1 MAWLCVPWTIVPV
14 LGTTQ
19 GQRRDNEQAQ
29 NIVEQPCR
37 LALVDH
43 KDRKPLDT
51 TGNPLAHSTIASS
64 SLPISHTPL
73 PIPTHTHQQQAAK
86 MFHHRAGKL
95 KQANKKH
102 KARRHLASKRAVK
115 REEGGK
121 VNLGGGNASVASS
134 STSTHRTGNKQKTT
148 EKDLKQDRLNRARQ
162 AKEQKRQDLFLQR
175 RIGSADGPPRVV
187 ALLPLSA
194 FCDTAAVRDAL
205 LKTREPQQ
213 AAGEDVVMPT
223 PRMATASFKSLKQ
236 RFTFLVPRF
245 GLQEA
250 LEAVRVADLV
260 VFVLD
265 VSRGAEGAVAQ
276 EGDLA
281 LSALRA
287 QGLPTTVGI
296 VQGLE
301 HHHGCKSQVELRR
314 YGHRF
319 FETEFGD
326 KVKVAESSNIAQLL
340 RVLSTPTGPSLHW
353 RQTRSYV
360 VGEEVAWTPAG
371 AEEGGREDTKMG
383 AREEGGVLRVRGYV
397 RGKSLNVDQLV
408 HLPGVG
414 TYAMSRILK
423 AGVAEPCPL
432 RGARSSSSSS
442 SMEQGEEGREVLAE
456 AVGGAGREEA
466 LKMWAEVDELAGEQT
481 WPTMEEE
488 REGGG
493 AWSDEEEEGE
503 EEGEEEEKQTKKK
516 LLKKMSEYQASW
528 FEGDEDEKEGAG
540 EGGEEGEDEDEEEED
555 DDGST
560 DMDMSAADQQ
570 QQQRRKVKQLEE
582 DELEFPDEVQTPD
595 DRPAKE
601 RFARYRA
608 LKSFRTSPWDPYESL
623 PREYARIF
631 KFSNFAASHA
641 RVMSEMEE
649 VERAQNQKL
658 LSALLPPPTPK
669 QKEGGEDGGMEVEEE
684 QEKAAQEENSL
695 LKGVVAAGTYVT
707 LEIVGVSAAAWAQI
721 QQQQKLQQCPLNV
734 FSLLR
739 YENKVSVLHFNI
751 QKHPSFTAPLKSK
764 ERLLFYTGFRSFE
777 ARPVFSEHNLNCDKH
792 KFSRYLHGGRFAVA
806 TAFGPVSMPPCPVLI
821 FRTSAPAVE
830 EEGGKEGGSVS
841 FGGVLPPPTSPSLT
855 LVATGTLHTIDPD
868 RIILKR
874 ILLTGYPVRV
884 KRRTAVVKHMF
895 YNPEDVK
902 WFKPAELSTKLGAA
916 GHIKEPI
923 GTHGLMKMR
932 FNRIISQSDTIC
944 LPLFKR
950 VFPKLLPGQQEDEEA
965 EGGGGEK
972 GSKQKK

>member
-1 MAWLCVPWTIVPV
+1 
-14 LGTTQ
+14 
-19 GQRRDNEQAQ
+19 
-29 NIVEQPCR
+29 
-37 LALVDH
+37 
-43 KDRKPLDT
+43 
-51 TGNPLAHSTIASS
+51 
-64 SLPISHTPL
+64 
-73 PIPTHTHQQQAAK
+73 
-86 MFHHRAGKL
+86 MFHHRSGKL
-95 KQANKKH
+95 KQQNKRH

-121 VNLGGGNASVASS
+121 INVGGGNASVASS
-134 STSTHRTGNKQKTT
+134 SISTQRTGNKQKTMD
-148 EKDLKQDRLNRARQ
+148 KDLKQDRLNRARQ

-205 LKTREPQQ
+205 IKTREPQQ
-213 AAGEDVVMPT
+213 AVDDDVVKPS
-223 PRMATASFKSLKQ
+223 PRVTTAAFKSLKQ
-236 RFTFLVPRF
+236 RFTFLLPRF
-245 GLQEA
+245 GLQDA
-250 LEAVRVADLV
+250 LEAARVADLV
-260 VFVLD
+260 IFILD

-326 KVKVAESSNIAQLL
+326 KIKVAESINSAQLL
-340 RVLSTPTGPSLHW
+340 RTLSTPTGPSLHW
-353 RQTRSYV
+353 RQTRSYL
-360 VGEEVAWTPAG
+360 VGEEVAWTPAERG
-371 AEEGGREDTKMG
+371 GEGGKKDMKMG
-383 AREEGGVLRVRGYV
+383 AAEEGGVLRVRGFV
-397 RGKSLNVDQLV
+397 RGKCLNVDQLL

-414 TYAMSRILK
+414 TYAMCRILK
-423 AGVAEPCPL
+423 AGVPEPCPL
-432 RGARSSSSSS
+432 RGARSSSSSG
-442 SMEQGEEGREVLAE
+442 MMEEGEREKVVLAE
-456 AVGGAGREEA
+456 AMGGAAREEA

-481 WPTMEEE
+481 WPSMEEE
-488 REGGG
+488 MEGGG
-493 AWSDEEEEGE
+493 AWSDEEEKGE
-503 EEGEEEEKQTKKK
+503 AKDEENEKKKKKKK

-540 EGGEEGEDEDEEEED
+540 EGAEEGEEEDEEED

-560 DMDMSAADQQ
+560 DMDLTTADLQQ
-570 QQQRRKVKQLEE
+570 QQQRKVKRLEE

-595 DRPAKE
+595 DTPAKE

-623 PREYARIF
+623 PREYARIY
-631 KFSNFAASHA
+631 KFSNFASSHA

-658 LSALLPPPTPK
+658 LSALLPPPTAAEAV
-669 QKEGGEDGGMEVEEE
+669 KESGRGMEVEDGEKRE
-684 QEKAAQEENSL
+684 QEEEKESSL
-695 LKGVVAAGTYVT
+695 LKGVVAAGTYVI

-721 QQQQKLQQCPLNV
+721 QQQQQENQRPLCV

-751 QKHPSFTAPLKSK
+751 QKHPSFDAPLKSK

-821 FRTSAPAVE
+821 FRTSAAVE
-830 EEGGKEGGSVS
+830 EGGGEKGGAAAGRGVS
-841 FGGVLPPPTSPSLT
+841 FGGILPSPTSPSLT
-855 LVATGTLHTIDPD
+855 LVATGALHTVDPD

-950 VFPKLLPGQQEDEEA
+950 VFPKLLPGQQEG
-965 EGGGGEK
+965 EGLELKGGEEVGEK
-972 GSKQKK
+972 IK